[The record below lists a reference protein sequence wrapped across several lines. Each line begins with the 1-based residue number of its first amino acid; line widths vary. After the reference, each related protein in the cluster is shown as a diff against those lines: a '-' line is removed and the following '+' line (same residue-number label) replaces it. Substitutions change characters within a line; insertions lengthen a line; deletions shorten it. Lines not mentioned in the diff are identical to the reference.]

1 MFWTVFFII
10 LIIFA
15 MIGGAVNGLVTIF
28 KGEFDNDDSG
38 ITWLVILIILILLFF
53 M

>member
-10 LIIFA
+10 LIFFA
-15 MIGGAVNGLVTIF
+15 LIGGAVNGLITIF
-28 KGEFDNDDSG
+28 NGEFDNDDHG
-38 ITWLVILIILILLFF
+38 ITWLAILIILIWLVF

>member
-10 LIIFA
+10 LIFFA
-15 MIGGAVNGLVTIF
+15 LIGGAVNGLITIF
-28 KGEFDNDDSG
+28 KGEFDNDDGG
-38 ITWLVILIILILLFF
+38 ITWLVILIILIWLFF